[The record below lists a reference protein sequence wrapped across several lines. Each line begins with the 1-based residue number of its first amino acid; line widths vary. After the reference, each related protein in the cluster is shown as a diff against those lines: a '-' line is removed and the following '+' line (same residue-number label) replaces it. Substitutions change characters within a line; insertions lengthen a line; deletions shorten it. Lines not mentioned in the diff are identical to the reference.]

1 MDTNSKLSF
10 FQLLKSV
17 NIRIPNLQRAYA
29 QGRNTKKAVE
39 IRNNFIVDI
48 RDALLERKELSLDT
62 VYGELSEKTSTFV
75 PLDGQQRLTTLFLLH
90 LYLACYLQKNT
101 VGFLKDENGK
111 SRFTYA
117 TRVASDDFCNY
128 LVKKDFHIG
137 SGFDQK
143 TVIPAQWDKDG
154 NEIEGLTQRIIKSDM
169 EFQWTWY
176 NDPTIASML
185 NMLDTIHKIFFPY
198 ENEFTSFY
206 NSLTE
211 ESNITFWYQEITGAI
226 PADELYIRM
235 NARGLA
241 LTEFENFKAS
251 LFHFLLDNDD
261 NTKEL
266 QTDVNKIKEKID
278 SDWQNAFWKFCK
290 TESLS
295 SSIAYQVDN
304 RILRVLHICILF
316 QIMAKYINRTPNADG
331 EEVFE
336 KLVKNFREKKLFN
349 HYDLFQNSFFNNMS
363 TAEKQTLSKEIFR
376 LMELVVARL
385 TKEQLD
391 NTDKLLVELFND
403 QKGSFERILYFYVQ
417 YYMFQEVNEEN
428 RNSYRILKRLIKYT
442 YITEFKDFESTL
454 AALFKLKS
462 YGQKFIVEF
471 LKCNKPTEFLHNGFA
486 INQSWEEYFKLQL
499 KQDDDWQECI
509 EEAENNEFF
518 NGQILFLFECLLDE
532 DISAKNADDK
542 IEAFQSIVE
551 HKNDDEVKEKFSA
564 FFEIFRETYKEHR
577 DYLRKGLILQS
588 LAEMDSD
595 QKLPDYPFTSEYAK
609 EWRKENARSLNNNPG
624 SMIIDSEAA
633 DKLSWKRVLRID
645 LTNQHNDKPV
655 YRQMIKRVLSK
666 VLQSD
671 GDCYDAKWKT
681 FINNILMEPKTEWSD
696 PVTVNVCT
704 TLLKWCQHD
713 SWEDYYRHGIRL
725 YENGQLYLLKG
736 DAARISKDYQELHM
750 MLLLPAIRKDYD
762 VKCGDYGCLIV
773 NDIIS
778 LEYCDGCVR
787 GWRGQPEM
795 IDRNPDY
802 EKCVYDIDSV
812 VLLIDKLQKNV
823 CEVSVNE
830 NESHP

>member
-1 MDTNSKLSF
+1 MATNSKLSF

-17 NIRIPNLQRAYA
+17 KICIPNLQRAYA

-39 IRNNFIVDI
+39 IRNNFMVDI
-48 RDALLERKELSLDT
+48 RDALHGKKELSLDT
-62 VYGELSEKTSTFV
+62 VYGELSGKTSTFV

-90 LYLACYLQKNT
+90 VYLACYLEKDT
-101 VGFLKDENGK
+101 TGFLRDENGK

-117 TRVASDDFCNY
+117 TRMASYDFCNY
-128 LVKKDFHIG
+128 LIKKDFHVG
-137 SGFDQK
+137 SDFDEK
-143 TVIPAQWDKDG
+143 TVIPAQYDKDG

-185 NMLDTIHKIFFPY
+185 NMLDTIHEIFYPY
-198 ENEFTSFY
+198 ENEFTRFY
-206 NSLTE
+206 DLLTE
-211 ESNITFWYQEITGAI
+211 KSHITFWYQEIAGSI

-261 NTKEL
+261 NPKEL

-290 TESLS
+290 TESASLP
-295 SSIAYQVDN
+295 SSIAYQVDC

-331 EEVFE
+331 QEAFE
-336 KLVKNFREKKLFN
+336 KLVEDFRDKKQFN
-349 HYDLFQNSFFNNMS
+349 HYDLFQNSFFNNMN

-376 LMELVVARL
+376 LMELVVAQL

-391 NTDKLLVELFND
+391 NTDKLLVELFKD
-403 QKGSFERILYFYVQ
+403 QKGAFERILYFYVQ
-417 YYMFQEVNEEN
+417 YYMFPEVNEEN

-442 YITEFKDFESTL
+442 YITEFKYFESTL
-454 AALFKLKS
+454 TALFKLKS
-462 YGQKFIVEF
+462 YGQNFNVEF

-499 KQDDDWQECI
+499 KQDDDWLKYI
-509 EEAENNEFF
+509 EKAENNEFF

-532 DISAKNADDK
+532 DISGKSADHK
-542 IEAFQSIVE
+542 IEAFRSIVE
-551 HKNDDEVKEKFSA
+551 HKNNVGMKERFIA
-564 FFEIFRETYKEHR
+564 FFDLFQETYNVHR
-577 DYLRKGLILQS
+577 VCLRKGLILQS
-588 LAEMDSD
+588 LAEMDYD
-595 QKLPDYPFTSEYAK
+595 RKLPDYPFTPEYAK
-609 EWRKENARSLNNNPG
+609 EWQKENARSLNNNPG

-671 GDCYDAKWKT
+671 GDCCGAKWKT
-681 FINNILMEPKTEWSD
+681 FINNKLSEPKTEWGD
-696 PVTVNVCT
+696 PVTLDVCT
-704 TLLKWCQHD
+704 SLLKWCRQEC
-713 SWEDYYRHGIRL
+713 WNECYQHGIRL

-750 MLLLPAIRKDYD
+750 MLLLPEIRVVYNN
-762 VKCGDYGCLIV
+762 VRFGEYGCLIA
-773 NDIIS
+773 
-778 LEYCDGCVR
+778 
-787 GWRGQPEM
+787 
-795 IDRNPDY
+795 
-802 EKCVYDIDSV
+802 VYFY
-812 VLLIDKLQKNV
+812 QKYTF
-823 CEVSVNE
+823 
-830 NESHP
+830 P